1 MAKAFERIV
10 IVMLE
15 NATRGTVTRNSYMN
29 LLRRKGVFLK
39 NSFGVTHPSQPN
51 YIALIGGDTLGFAN
65 DNPGWVQWI
74 YTNEPP
80 PVTSIVDLLERRG
93 VTWKAYAEDLLPS
106 DIVSPD
112 IPDPP
117 AGHGNFARKHVPFLS
132 FPNIVSK
139 PERAKCFV
147 PALQFPNDFGHDLP
161 QYAFYTPNLI
171 HDGHSLPS
179 GQKAD
184 PTDGRN
190 IDNIAAF
197 LHEFLSDDP
206 IANFHPRR

>member
-15 NATRGTVTRNSYMN
+15 NATRGTVLRNSYMN

-65 DNPGWVQWI
+65 DDPSWVQWI
-74 YTNEPP
+74 YTDKPP

-93 VTWKAYAEDLLPS
+93 VTWKAYPEDLLPS

-112 IPDPP
+112 ILHPP
-117 AGHGNFARKHVPFLS
+117 TAHGNFAPKHAPFLS

-139 PERAKCFV
+139 PERAKCIEI
-147 PALQFPNDFGHDLP
+147 G
-161 QYAFYTPNLI
+161 
-171 HDGHSLPS
+171 
-179 GQKAD
+179 
-184 PTDGRN
+184 
-190 IDNIAAF
+190 
-197 LHEFLSDDP
+197 
-206 IANFHPRR
+206 